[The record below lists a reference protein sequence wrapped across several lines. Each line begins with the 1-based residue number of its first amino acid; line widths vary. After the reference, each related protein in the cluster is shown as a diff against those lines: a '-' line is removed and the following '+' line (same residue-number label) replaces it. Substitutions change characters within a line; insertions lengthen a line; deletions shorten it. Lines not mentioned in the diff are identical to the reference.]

1 MIPVI
6 LPPSIFRL
14 RAEPHTSLLLPS
26 KPVRDGK
33 QDGRNCLFPE
43 TCLDYR
49 VGGHLDF
56 LRTNDFTPQQ
66 AFGRSFA
73 YRQAPAVVY
82 I

>member
-14 RAEPHTSLLLPS
+14 KAEAPVSST
-26 KPVRDGK
+26 KPLRNVRQEALK
-33 QDGRNCLFPE
+33 HLIAE
-43 TCLDYR
+43 VCLDYR
-49 VGGHLDF
+49 VNGRVDF

-73 YRQAPAVVY
+73 YRQAPALFY
-82 I
+82 S